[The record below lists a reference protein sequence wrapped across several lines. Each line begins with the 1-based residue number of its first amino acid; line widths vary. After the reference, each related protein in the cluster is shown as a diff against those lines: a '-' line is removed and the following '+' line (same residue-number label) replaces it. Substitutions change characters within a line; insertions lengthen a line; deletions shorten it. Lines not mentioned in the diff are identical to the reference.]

1 MSEATIKNFSNQIDK
16 IRDDFKQEIRKL
28 RTSRPST
35 ELVEDIL
42 VEVYGAKTPLKHLA
56 SISVSPP
63 NIIIVEIWDRSILSN
78 IKKSIMEA
86 NLGLNPVE
94 DGNSLKLYL
103 PSLSQERKKEL
114 INVLSKKKEEARIKI
129 RQLRDDFLKMV
140 KKDFENN
147 EISEDEM
154 FSFKKELQKK
164 IEEINQELENIEEQK
179 IKEIENS

>member
-1 MSEATIKNFSNQIDK
+1 MKQKNNNLTSLDTILDNKYGKRGATKRENWEQEFEAF
-16 IRDDFKQEIRKL
+16 R
-28 RTSRPST
+28 
-35 ELVEDIL
+35 
-42 VEVYGAKTPLKHLA
+42 
-56 SISVSPP
+56 
-63 NIIIVEIWDRSILSN
+63 
-78 IKKSIMEA
+78 
-86 NLGLNPVE
+86 LG
-94 DGNSLKLYL
+94 
-103 PSLSQERKKEL
+103 
-114 INVLSKKKEEARIKI
+114 VLLEEARIKI

>member
-1 MSEATIKNFSNQIDK
+1 
-16 IRDDFKQEIRKL
+16 
-28 RTSRPST
+28 
-35 ELVEDIL
+35 
-42 VEVYGAKTPLKHLA
+42 
-56 SISVSPP
+56 
-63 NIIIVEIWDRSILSN
+63 
-78 IKKSIMEA
+78 MEA